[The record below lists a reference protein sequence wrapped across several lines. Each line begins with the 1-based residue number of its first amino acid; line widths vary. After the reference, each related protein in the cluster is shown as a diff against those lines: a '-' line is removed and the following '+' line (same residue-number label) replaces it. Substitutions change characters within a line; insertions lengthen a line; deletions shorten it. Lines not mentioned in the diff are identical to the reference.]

1 MEFIMIDIILW
12 YILMVGRVYLE
23 VGLVIAFILWIIT
36 FNNDEVEKVTLKE
49 LVFTIFFHPIV
60 IYYFIKELNG
70 NNRRH

>member
-1 MEFIMIDIILW
+1 MIDVILW

>member
-1 MEFIMIDIILW
+1 MIDVILW

-70 NNRRH
+70 NNRRY